1 MHLRN
6 GKRRMPSSWTVISP
20 ISTCVKNALEVFFF
34 YSKIDSLFAV
44 NEKNKEAKKKLKIG
58 RIIGNKI
65 VLLGWLNRS

>member
-6 GKRRMPSSWTVISP
+6 GKRRMPSSWTVISL
-20 ISTCVKNALEVFFF
+20 ISACVRNALEVFFF

>member
-44 NEKNKEAKKKLKIG
+44 NEEKNKKEAKKKLKEMEELSGIRLFCWDG
-58 RIIGNKI
+58 
-65 VLLGWLNRS
+65 

>member
-44 NEKNKEAKKKLKIG
+44 NEEKNKKEAKKKLKAMEELSGI
-58 RIIGNKI
+58 R
-65 VLLGWLNRS
+65 LFC

>member
-20 ISTCVKNALEVFFF
+20 ISACARNALEVFFF

-44 NEKNKEAKKKLKIG
+44 NEEKNKKETKKKLKTMEELSGIRLFCWDG
-58 RIIGNKI
+58 
-65 VLLGWLNRS
+65 

>member
-34 YSKIDSLFAV
+34 FSKKDLLFAV
-44 NEKNKEAKKKLKIG
+44 NEEKNKKETKKKLKTMEELSGIRLFCWDG
-58 RIIGNKI
+58 
-65 VLLGWLNRS
+65 